1 MKFFKKSRLLTITM
15 SLVLGMALL
24 TGCGS
29 EDESPGE
36 TLSGTITMAGS
47 TSVQPLSEELATA
60 FMQIHKDARL
70 EVSGGGSGGGI
81 KAAQEGAADIGA
93 SSRSLKDD
101 EKGVVAYTIAI
112 DGIAV
117 VVHPENDISNM
128 SLEDITKIFLGE
140 ITNWSEVGG
149 EDVDIVVV
157 SREEGSGTR
166 GAFDEIVLNN
176 EDLAST
182 AIIQNSTG
190 SVREAVSNDIN
201 AIGYVSIGGLNN
213 SVKPVKV
220 DNVEPTTATIQSGAY
235 SIARPFIYLT
245 TEGKEKSALTQA
257 FIDFVLS
264 QEGQSIVS
272 ENGYV
277 PVK

>member
-1 MKFFKKSRLLTITM
+1 MNLFRKNSLLTMTM
-15 SLVLGMALL
+15 ILVVGVFLL

-29 EDESPGE
+29 NDSSDG
-36 TLSGTITMAGS
+36 LSGTITMTGS
-47 TSVQPLSEELATA
+47 TSVQPLSEELAA
-60 FMQIHKDARL
+60 EFMKINRDARL
-70 EVSGGGSGGGI
+70 EVAGGGSGGGI
-81 KAAQEGAADIGA
+81 RAAQEGTADIGA
-93 SSRSLKDD
+93 SSRALKAD
-101 EKGVVAYTIAI
+101 EKGVVVHTIAI

-117 VVHPENDISNM
+117 IVHPSNKINNL
-128 SLEDITKIFLGE
+128 SFEDITKIYLGE

-149 EDVDIVVV
+149 EDSSIVEV

-166 GAFDEIVLNN
+166 GAFDEIVLDNKS
-176 EDLAST
+176 LVAT

-190 SVREAVSNDIN
+190 SVREAVSNDVN

-220 DNVEPTTATIQSGAY
+220 NNVEPTVATIQSGSYA
-235 SIARPFIYLT
+235 IARPFIYLT
-245 TEGKEKSALTQA
+245 KEGQEPSKLTQA

-264 QEGQSIVS
+264 EEGQAVVAK
-272 ENGYV
+272 NGYV

>member
-1 MKFFKKSRLLTITM
+1 MNLFRKNSLLTMTM
-15 SLVLGMALL
+15 ILVVGVFLL

-29 EDESPGE
+29 NDSSDG
-36 TLSGTITMAGS
+36 LSGTITMTGS
-47 TSVQPLSEELATA
+47 TSVQPLSEELAA
-60 FMQIHKDARL
+60 EFMKINRDARL
-70 EVSGGGSGGGI
+70 EVAGGGSGGGI
-81 KAAQEGAADIGA
+81 RAAQEGTADIGA
-93 SSRSLKDD
+93 SSRALKAD
-101 EKGVVAYTIAI
+101 EKGVVVHTIAI

-117 VVHPENDISNM
+117 IVHPSNKINNL
-128 SLEDITKIFLGE
+128 SFEDITKIYLGE

-149 EDVDIVVV
+149 EDSSIVVV

-166 GAFDEIVLNN
+166 GAFDEIVLDNKS
-176 EDLAST
+176 LVAT

-190 SVREAVSNDIN
+190 SVREAVSNDVN

-220 DNVEPTTATIQSGAY
+220 NNVEPTVATIQSGSYA
-235 SIARPFIYLT
+235 IARPFIYLT
-245 TEGKEKSALTQA
+245 KEGQEPSKLTQA

-264 QEGQSIVS
+264 EEGQAVVAK
-272 ENGYV
+272 NGYV